1 MFSWISKSL
10 AKLFLCQDQIA
21 SQFDQIGTSMNTGGA
36 SIATSDDFVLLKNM
50 LHLSWLS
57 TAEFHNMSHPFVYI
71 TSHVKRATSIGQL
84 QPAIYALYRGLKPTF
99 CFKTVLQKICLW
111 IYGPCISPPGHF
123 RQGFL
128 LTFRFVVVRCSKT
141 AAKHWLIQK
150 IPLWHLMCQLRVSQ
164 LDFLIFVFCTF
175 ESLSTRSISRK
186 VASSLPL
193 ASIGRGPAQVEEFGL
208 FSQFSLE
215 SPFSSP
221 QIRFRSIV
229 KAIALWHIPRPLP
242 CSCIVCCTSL

>member
-1 MFSWISKSL
+1 
-10 AKLFLCQDQIA
+10 
-21 SQFDQIGTSMNTGGA
+21 
-36 SIATSDDFVLLKNM
+36 
-50 LHLSWLS
+50 
-57 TAEFHNMSHPFVYI
+57 
-71 TSHVKRATSIGQL
+71 
-84 QPAIYALYRGLKPTF
+84 
-99 CFKTVLQKICLW
+99 
-111 IYGPCISPPGHF
+111 
-123 RQGFL
+123 
-128 LTFRFVVVRCSKT
+128 
-141 AAKHWLIQK
+141 
-150 IPLWHLMCQLRVSQ
+150 MCQLRVSQ

-229 KAIALWHIPRPLP
+229 KAIAL
-242 CSCIVCCTSL
+242 